1 MKNNINKVKGQR
13 GKTAKRLM
21 KSMFAAGLL
30 TLASCESNLD
40 KINEN
45 PNDQASIDP
54 KFLLTY
60 VEKYTFQVNGD
71 NMYASRMMIGT
82 DGENSYQYM
91 KWNDASFEV
100 YTKGLLNT
108 GKMMQEAEKIN
119 NKNYAAIGKFLRAYH
134 FSISV

>member
-1 MKNNINKVKGQR
+1 M
-13 GKTAKRLM
+13 
-21 KSMFAAGLL
+21 

-54 KFLLTY
+54 KYLLTY
-60 VEKYTFQVNGD
+60 VSRDAFQVNGD

-82 DGENSYQYM
+82 DGENKYQYM

-100 YTKGLLNT
+100 YTKALLNT
-108 GKMMQEAEKIN
+108 VKMMQEAEKIH
-119 NKNYAAIGKFLRAYH
+119 NKNYVAIGKFLRAYH
-134 FSISV
+134 FFTISLRVGSAPYSEAVKENPDYTA